1 MESTNTKT
9 STIKFVETGDTYNNG
24 SHTFFKYTL
33 HLENGEKPEFL
44 AKNKATID
52 NLNVGDTVRYEYKK
66 NSNKFASLVREFNQP
81 KIKQMANT
89 NTSTTANTA
98 TMTQQESIARSV
110 AWNNVS
116 QFIFSDDFQKYDD
129 PDAKDKQGNNIIL
142 SERQIR
148 MLDQAIVAADLIYKQ
163 LLTKPK

>member
-1 MESTNTKT
+1 MESTNIKT

-66 NSNKFASLVREFNQP
+66 NSNKFASLVREFN
-81 KIKQMANT
+81 
-89 NTSTTANTA
+89 
-98 TMTQQESIARSV
+98 
-110 AWNNVS
+110 
-116 QFIFSDDFQKYDD
+116 FSRLCNRF
-129 PDAKDKQGNNIIL
+129 GL
-142 SERQIR
+142 
-148 MLDQAIVAADLIYKQ
+148 
-163 LLTKPK
+163 